1 MNSAVRFI
9 VGSVITLAILIFVS
23 IMYFGISI
31 EPVLITSFLFVSGLV
46 GLLFALGKRVHSGHS
61 VLVLGIVILSV
72 SFVVVSGSIDL
83 TIGGETK
90 PKLWDIPPYLF
101 TQLLVM
107 MGVGFIAMFLGL
119 HITWKKT

>member
-23 IMYFGISI
+23 VMYFGISI

-72 SFVVVSGSIDL
+72 SFIVVSGSIDL

-90 PKLWDIPPYLF
+90 TKLWNIPPYLF

-119 HITWKKT
+119 HITWKKR

>member
-23 IMYFGISI
+23 VMYFGISI
-31 EPVLITSFLFVSGLV
+31 EPVFITSFLFVSGLV

-72 SFVVVSGSIDL
+72 SFIVVSGSIDL

-90 PKLWDIPPYLF
+90 TKLWNIPPYLF

-119 HITWKKT
+119 HITWKKR